1 MRSAIAK
8 AILSLVILLAG
19 LAAAKDSVNPADYPE
34 NATVTSAK
42 IVTEATGTKTT
53 APNPA
58 CNNPQTAFM
67 KGFCAQEQTRTRV
80 TSHRYVEVIATIQ
93 SSTYT
98 LAGDKLPPPGPYKAR
113 FFDNGDI
120 ELLGPNAKGEP
131 HAHRFKVIGI
141 EAIPAK

>member
-1 MRSAIAK
+1 MRPVIVK
-8 AILSLVILLAG
+8 TVVLSMVLSTG
-19 LAAAKDSVNPADYPE
+19 FAAAKDSVNPADYPD
-34 NATVTSAK
+34 NATVISAK

-58 CNNPQTAFM
+58 CNDPQTAFM
-67 KGFCAQEQTRTRV
+67 KGFCAQEHTTTRI
-80 TSHRYVEVIATIQ
+80 TSHRYAEVIATIQ

-98 LAGDKLPPPGPYKAR
+98 LEGSKLPPPGPYKAR

-120 ELLGPNAKGEP
+120 ELMGPNAKGEL